1 MPILSWNAVGHYRK
15 VVYLAQTDD
24 ATRPLRSRPRIVWVF
39 PLEIIDTGYGLLASS
54 LEEQVVTVS

>member
-1 MPILSWNAVGHYRK
+1 MLFGHYRK

-24 ATRPLRSRPRIVWVF
+24 ATLRSAAESAADRLGL

>member
-1 MPILSWNAVGHYRK
+1 LESILFGHYRK
-15 VVYLAQTDD
+15 VVYLAQTVD
-24 ATRPLRSRPRIVWVF
+24 ATLRSAAESAADRLGL